1 MKEVIFYGQLNQANR
16 LFIQEKAKTKNDGVY
31 QARWIGYRVRDGQV
45 THYVVRNEVLENF
58 GGFVVNVGIFQ
69 DNAAALKAI
78 KALKN

>member
-31 QARWIGYRVRDGQV
+31 QARWIGYRVRDGRV
-45 THYVVRNEVLENF
+45 THYVVRGEVLENF
-58 GGFVVNVGIFQ
+58 GGFVVNVGTFQ